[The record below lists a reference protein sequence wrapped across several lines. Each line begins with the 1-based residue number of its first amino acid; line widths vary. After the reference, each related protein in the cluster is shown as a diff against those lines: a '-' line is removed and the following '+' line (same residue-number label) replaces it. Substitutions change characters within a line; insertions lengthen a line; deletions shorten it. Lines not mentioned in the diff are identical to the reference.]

1 MIEEDKKL
9 AIIPV
14 GYSHGYM
21 RQLGK
26 DAYVLIKNKEVK
38 IIGKILM
45 DQMYIDVS
53 SLEEVKIGDEV
64 VLLGDGVEAEKVA
77 EFSGTIADDIIS
89 KISPRIERVFIKER
103 SSE

>member
-1 MIEEDKKL
+1 
-9 AIIPV
+9 
-14 GYSHGYM
+14 
-21 RQLGK
+21 
-26 DAYVLIKNKEVK
+26 
-38 IIGKILM
+38 
-45 DQMYIDVS
+45 MYIDVS

-64 VLLGDGVEAEKVA
+64 VLLVDGVEAEIVA